1 MSNLDRLFDEIIKE
15 LLIAYEAEQKKEEE
29 SKQEPEKLPFDMAM
43 NALLSNYRNGK
54 YIKIRRASMPKDE
67 YIFILPASGVF
78 APNLAYKRTNS
89 ISPYTPNCNSIFAD
103 DWEVIE

>member
-15 LLIAYEAEQKKEEE
+15 LLVAYEAEQKKEEE
-29 SKQEPEKLPFDMAM
+29 PKQEPEKLPFDMAM

-78 APNLAYKRTNS
+78 TANLAYKRTNS
-89 ISPYTPNCNSIFAD
+89 IFPYTPNCNSIFAD